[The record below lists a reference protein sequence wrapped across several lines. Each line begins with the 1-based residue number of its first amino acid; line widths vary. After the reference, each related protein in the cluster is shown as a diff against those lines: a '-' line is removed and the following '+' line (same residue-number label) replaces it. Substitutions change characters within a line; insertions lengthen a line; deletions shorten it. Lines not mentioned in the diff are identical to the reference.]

1 MCLLNGEVSGKIPH
15 TTDFGI
21 EEEID
26 AEGHIIYNSI
36 PIKTIIRE
44 AV

>member
-1 MCLLNGEVSGKIPH
+1 MCLLNGEISGKIPH

-36 PIKTIIRE
+36 PIKNIIRE